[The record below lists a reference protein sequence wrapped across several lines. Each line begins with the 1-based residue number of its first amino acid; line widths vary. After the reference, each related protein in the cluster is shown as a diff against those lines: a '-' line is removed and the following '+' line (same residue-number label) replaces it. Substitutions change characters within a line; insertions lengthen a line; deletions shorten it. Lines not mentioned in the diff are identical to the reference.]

1 MGIRLGVIEYDRP
14 SRPVKVDDVRQML
27 AVAGKDVIRLA
38 WASLNPDSGNCVK
51 REALATWF
59 CEFFNLERDCGNGNR
74 CTGLLCNMDLL
85 ERCCWDEEVKPKFDL

>member
-38 WASLNPDSGNCVK
+38 WSSLNPDSGNDVK
-51 REALATWF
+51 YSALAFWF
-59 CEFFNLERDCGNGNR
+59 RDFLNMVDYEHGGECIGVLKSLNLLYVHGE
-74 CTGLLCNMDLL
+74 
-85 ERCCWDEEVKPKFDL
+85 WVKPEFDL